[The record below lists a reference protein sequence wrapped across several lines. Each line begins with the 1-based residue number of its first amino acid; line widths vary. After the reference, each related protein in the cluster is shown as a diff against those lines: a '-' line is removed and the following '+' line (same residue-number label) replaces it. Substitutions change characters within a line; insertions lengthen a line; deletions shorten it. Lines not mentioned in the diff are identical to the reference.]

1 MHVRLDFSSRITNNI
16 FARKGQHTQQT
27 TNDKAKTGT
36 KKKQR
41 SKQSYQYL
49 QEKSN
54 TQQTTNNKAK
64 KEQKRNNETNSQTN
78 ICLEKDNTQQTKN
91 KKRNKEANIPT
102 KKK

>member
-41 SKQSYQYL
+41 SKQLTTDHWASPL
-49 QEKSN
+49 CSLSAERSTSKNEIANTKRKAEKTAN
-54 TQQTTNNKAK
+54 GIITT
-64 KEQKRNNETNSQTN
+64 
-78 ICLEKDNTQQTKN
+78 DG
-91 KKRNKEANIPT
+91 
-102 KKK
+102 